1 MIERETT
8 EKMDWGYL
16 VGVAGAAFLLAALA
30 RPSLKLPPALASAT
44 VCILYL
50 AWPWIVHRWASSK
63 VLLRNRKFGTSIA
76 LGALLAAVVYTFI
89 AYVFP
94 FDTAYA
100 PGYSETAFRSV
111 RIGDS
116 KEEVIALLGQPLSV
130 HSVGIEGTET
140 WGEWWRYSWS
150 PSDTH
155 YLLRQLLLDSEG
167 RVVKILR
174 EIYWD

>member
-1 MIERETT
+1 MIGRETA

-16 VGVAGAAFLLAALA
+16 VGAAGVAFLLAALA
-30 RPSLKLPPALASAT
+30 RPLLKLPPALASAT
-44 VCILYL
+44 VCLLYL
-50 AWPWIVHRWASSK
+50 VWPRIVRRQTPSRG
-63 VLLRNRKFGTSIA
+63 LLRSRKFGTSVA

-89 AYVFP
+89 AFIFP

-111 RIGDS
+111 RIGNS
-116 KEEVIALLGQPLSV
+116 KEEVIALLGEPLFV
-130 HSVGIEGTET
+130 HSVGVEGTET

-155 YLLRQLLLDSEG
+155 YLVRKLMLDSEG
-167 RVVKILR
+167 RVVKVLR